1 MKHRLKT
8 TGALCSLVA
17 LTLTAC
23 GGNGDGGDNGGA
35 ANGDDAADGELTEIS
50 LGVLSIAP
58 SAAVQY
64 GLDNDIFEEHGFDVT
79 LTPGQ
84 GAAAMLPAVQTG
96 DMDYAIGNALSVLVA
111 VDQGLDM
118 RILTGYSH
126 SYAEGD
132 DINGV
137 VVRSDDDV
145 ESWADL
151 EDLSVAVN
159 VLNGQGDLTIMESV
173 AEDGGD
179 PDALGLTEVD
189 FPDMAAQL
197 ERGNID
203 AAWLPEPFLSQ
214 ALAEDEFEL
223 LGYPNQEVIP
233 GLPTMISFTS
243 GERADAEPEE
253 VEQFQEAL
261 TDVLEQAEGDPD
273 GVAASLAEFLDLPED
288 AAANVNMEEFDGD
301 PRQDQLSD
309 MVDLMVEYDFIDEEI
324 DLDSVIVE

>member
-1 MKHRLKT
+1 MAAQPTAT
-8 TGALCSLVA
+8 TPP
-17 LTLTAC
+17 TA
-23 GGNGDGGDNGGA
+23 
-35 ANGDDAADGELTEIS
+35 S
-50 LGVLSIAP
+50 SRRFPGVLSIAP

-145 ESWADL
+145 ESWVGL

-159 VLNGQGDLTIMESV
+159 VLNGQETSPSWNPSLRT
-173 AEDGGD
+173 AETRMRWDSPRWTSRTWPRSSSAATSTPPGCRS
-179 PDALGLTEVD
+179 PSSRRLWLRTSSSSWAIPTRRS
-189 FPDMAAQL
+189 FPAC
-197 ERGNID
+197 
-203 AAWLPEPFLSQ
+203 PP
-214 ALAEDEFEL
+214 
-223 LGYPNQEVIP
+223 
-233 GLPTMISFTS
+233 
-243 GERADAEPEE
+243 
-253 VEQFQEAL
+253 
-261 TDVLEQAEGDPD
+261 
-273 GVAASLAEFLDLPED
+273 
-288 AAANVNMEEFDGD
+288 
-301 PRQDQLSD
+301 
-309 MVDLMVEYDFIDEEI
+309 
-324 DLDSVIVE
+324 